1 MTGLARK
8 PVLPS
13 PVRQAR
19 SLKRTQAAVLMI
31 HPTELAVRRP
41 VVRRILR
48 CLLRLTVQTVPT
60 AASTPVII
68 LVIQTVRLVL
78 RLPTPE
84 VAAGQPVTDV
94 IPKLVIILINPA
106 AHRAVPV
113 IPDVL
118 AALIPFLTVAAVP
131 VQNVLPAVTH
141 LLLTGVLI
149 MEHAMVTVAK
159 TVLGI
164 HVMNVAVGQGAAARG
179 EAPAV
184 QGILGNTVV
193 TLTVQQVVF
202 GPASTGQTNA
212 EYKIRER
219 VVVTMLLLLVT
230 GIIQSIA
237 LIQTGTTLVLP

>member
-1 MTGLARK
+1 
-8 PVLPS
+8 
-13 PVRQAR
+13 
-19 SLKRTQAAVLMI
+19 MI
-31 HPTELAVRRP
+31 HPTVPAVRRP
-41 VVRRILR
+41 DVRRILR
-48 CLLRLTVQTVPT
+48 CLLHLTVQTAQM
-60 AASTPVII
+60 AASMPVITPATWI
-68 LVIQTVRLVL
+68 ARPELQ
-78 RLPTPE
+78 LPTPA
-84 VAAGQPVTDV
+84 VAAAQPVTDV

-118 AALIPFLTVAAVP
+118 VALIPFLTAAAVP
-131 VQNVLPAVTH
+131 AQNVLPAVTH

>member
-1 MTGLARK
+1 MTGLVRK

-13 PVRQAR
+13 PVRPVR

-68 LVIQTVRLVL
+68 LVIQTVRPELQ
-78 RLPTPE
+78 LPTPE
-84 VAAGQPVTDV
+84 VAAAQPITDV
-94 IPKLVIILINPA
+94 TPKPVIILINPA
-106 AHRAVPV
+106 AHRTVPV

-149 MEHAMVTVAK
+149 TEHAMVTVAK

-164 HVMNVAVGQGAAARG
+164 HVMNVAEGQVAAEEVLA
-179 EAPAV
+179 
-184 QGILGNTVV
+184 
-193 TLTVQQVVF
+193 
-202 GPASTGQTNA
+202 A
-212 EYKIRER
+212 EPTKS
-219 VVVTMLLLLVT
+219 
-230 GIIQSIA
+230 G
-237 LIQTGTTLVLP
+237 

>member
-1 MTGLARK
+1 
-8 PVLPS
+8 
-13 PVRQAR
+13 
-19 SLKRTQAAVLMI
+19 MI
-31 HPTELAVRRP
+31 HPTEPAVRRP

-84 VAAGQPVTDV
+84 VAAAQPVTDV
-94 IPKLVIILINPA
+94 TPKPVIILIKPA

-118 AALIPFLTVAAVP
+118 AALIPFLTDAAVP
-131 VQNVLPAVTH
+131 AQNVLPAVTH

-149 MEHAMVTVAK
+149 TEHVMVTVAK

-164 HVMNVAVGQGAAARG
+164 HVMNVAASQVAAE
-179 EAPAV
+179 EAPAGAV
-184 QGILGNTVV
+184 AQITVMKFGTIAIMENKCMIILLPTHHQLVFHLYTITNTIQLAEDTDIKKTSVAKIAKTSNYAGIY
-193 TLTVQQVVF
+193 
-202 GPASTGQTNA
+202 S
-212 EYKIRER
+212 
-219 VVVTMLLLLVT
+219 
-230 GIIQSIA
+230 GIIFNP
-237 LIQTGTTLVLP
+237 TFRD